1 MTEPMADIP
10 QEGLNPFDNVEE
22 ENDDSAS
29 SQDETNDTDETQ
41 SPDGDGINNQDDP
54 DKDKPFHEHPRWK
67 QRESE
72 WDKRFNDQE
81 SRHQEDLKKIR
92 EEFSTAHK
100 DNAEQDEIPAWFGGD
115 EKQWASYKQWQ
126 DSQLKGAEERALK
139 RATETKTNEDKAVAE
154 ATEFMKSEIEA
165 IQIDTQLNPTGAK
178 IDPNKLLKIVMDNDL
193 IDSKGRWNYRAGF
206 RIMNAGSSAKPG
218 ADNNDRKKIAGATT
232 SESKPESK
240 PTVFKTSKDFKTNRP
255 W

>member
-1 MTEPMADIP
+1 MTENFAEIP
-10 QEGLNPFDNVEE
+10 QEGANPFDNVEE

-41 SPDGDGINNQDDP
+41 SPDGDGTNNQDDP

-81 SRHQEDLKKIR
+81 ARHQEEIQKLR
-92 EEFSTAHK
+92 EEFGGKK
-100 DNAEQDEIPAWFGGD
+100 DDPPADAKIPSWFGGTP
-115 EKQWASYKQWQ
+115 EQWAEFLEWNNSLLSK
-126 DSQLKGAEERALK
+126 AEEKALG
-139 RATETKTNEDKAVAE
+139 RVNEAKTAEEKAVAE
-154 ATEFMKSEIEA
+154 ATEYMRSEIAA
-165 IQIDTQLNPTGAK
+165 IQADEKLNPTGAK

-206 RIMNAGSSAKPG
+206 RIMNAGNNSNP
-218 ADNNDRKKIAGATT
+218 DNGNKDRKKIAGATT
-232 SESKPESK
+232 SESNPESK
-240 PTVFKTSKDFKTNRP
+240 PVAFKTSQDFKKNRP